1 MKNIITL
8 LLLILIFSFTSFA
21 KETKKQ
27 PAPKKGMISKVKDA
41 AARGFGWGLGREAA
55 KETVKG
61 VKTAVSKV
69 KEKISEDKTPPAS
82 SEPKK

>member
-1 MKNIITL
+1 MV
-8 LLLILIFSFTSFA
+8 
-21 KETKKQ
+21 
-27 PAPKKGMISKVKDA
+27 SKVKDA